1 MDQTLVSWVIV
12 LLEVIE
18 KPPPLSYKFKEASAG
33 MMIPNMNL
41 KMFREVVDA
50 LAEQRYLN
58 LWGTGISLMESELL
72 NNLPPLLLNNCHV
85 FSVSLLLS
93 FFIFFFLSHCQD
105 LVKENR
111 LGQAVSCP
119 SANPCRKPSFD
130 PRRTKGID
138 DPYIKNDG
146 KHEVTLLWSFSIL
159 SEKKQLFPLRPFMI
173 HYRHH
178 GEDFLCLHRSLELL
192 CLVRRFF
199 IWRGNLSL
207 GR

>member
-93 FFIFFFLSHCQD
+93 FFIFFFSITLPGPCKGEPIRSG
-105 LVKENR
+105 R
-111 LGQAVSCP
+111 L
-119 SANPCRKPSFD
+119 
-130 PRRTKGID
+130 
-138 DPYIKNDG
+138 
-146 KHEVTLLWSFSIL
+146 
-159 SEKKQLFPLRPFMI
+159 
-173 HYRHH
+173 
-178 GEDFLCLHRSLELL
+178 
-192 CLVRRFF
+192 
-199 IWRGNLSL
+199 LSL
-207 GR
+207 CQSLPETFL